1 MCFNYLDFGQEV
13 PALNLPALKH
23 RGAPITLHY
32 TLHYTKWIVQCS
44 TAVYPALLPSLPP
57 IGIRR

>member
-23 RGAPITLHY
+23 RGVSATTITKYAKTRKYLEY
-32 TLHYTKWIVQCS
+32 SPESWTLATRNHRK
-44 TAVYPALLPSLPP
+44 LLS
-57 IGIRR
+57 